1 MRDSDPVDSLLLMR
15 VGLYFGPACF
25 FILTALWTKLLV
37 EGTISTGVFVV
48 LVVANVPITLAGIAL
63 IYGSIG
69 GTATL
74 LANTLTA
81 AGDIPPPPSY
91 PNQDVLI
98 AQGKYAEA
106 AEYFRDHLRVDPA
119 DCDAR
124 LRLAELYERHLADPE
139 GAEQQYLEARRGSAD
154 PRRQFTATNA
164 LIDLYRRTGRRYR
177 LTVELARFAERYRG
191 TPHGEA
197 AARELKELKAEARG

>member
-1 MRDSDPVDSLLLMR
+1 MKDHDPIDGLLLMR

-25 FILTALWTKLLV
+25 IMLTALWTKLLL
-37 EGTISTGVFVV
+37 EGAISAGAFVV
-48 LVVANVPITLAGIAL
+48 LLVANVPITLAGVKL
-63 IYGSIG
+63 IYRSISGS
-69 GTATL
+69 ATF
-74 LANTLTA
+74 LADTLTA
-81 AGDIPPPPSY
+81 AGSIPPPPSY

-106 AEYFRDHLRVDPA
+106 ADYFRDHLRIDPA

-124 LRLAELYERHLADPE
+124 LRLAELCERYLADPA
-139 GAEQQYLEARRGSAD
+139 GAEQQYLEARRASTD
-154 PRRQFTATNA
+154 PRRQFAATNA
-164 LIDLYRRTGRRYR
+164 LIDLYRRTGRHDR

>member
-1 MRDSDPVDSLLLMR
+1 MIRRPPR
-15 VGLYFGPACF
+15 
-25 FILTALWTKLLV
+25 
-37 EGTISTGVFVV
+37 STLF
-48 LVVANVPITLAGIAL
+48 PYTTLFR
-63 IYGSIG
+63 S
-69 GTATL
+69 
-74 LANTLTA
+74 
-81 AGDIPPPPSY
+81 
-91 PNQDVLI
+91 NQDVLI

-164 LIDLYRRTGRRYR
+164 LIDLYRRTGRRDR
-177 LTVELARFAERYRG
+177 LTVELEIGRA
-191 TPHGEA
+191 HV
-197 AARELKELKAEARG
+197 

>member
-63 IYGSIG
+63 IYRSIG

-81 AGDIPPPPSY
+81 AGDIPPP
-91 PNQDVLI
+91 
-98 AQGKYAEA
+98 
-106 AEYFRDHLRVDPA
+106 
-119 DCDAR
+119 
-124 LRLAELYERHLADPE
+124 
-139 GAEQQYLEARRGSAD
+139 
-154 PRRQFTATNA
+154 RRQFTATNA
-164 LIDLYRRTGRRYR
+164 LIDLYRRTGRRDR

>member
-1 MRDSDPVDSLLLMR
+1 MRASDPVDSLLLMR

-98 AQGKYAEA
+98 AQRKDGGPA
-106 AEYFRDHLRVDPA
+106 AATGSRWSWRGSPSGIA
-119 DCDAR
+119 GR
-124 LRLAELYERHLADPE
+124 PTERP
-139 GAEQQYLEARRGSAD
+139 RRGSS
-154 PRRQFTATNA
+154 RS
-164 LIDLYRRTGRRYR
+164 
-177 LTVELARFAERYRG
+177 
-191 TPHGEA
+191 
-197 AARELKELKAEARG
+197 

>member
-1 MRDSDPVDSLLLMR
+1 MTDSDPVDSLLLMR
-15 VGLYFGPACF
+15 VGLYFGTGCF
-25 FILTALWTKLLV
+25 LIRTALWTKLLG
-37 EGTISTGVFVV
+37 EGTISAGVFVV
-48 LVVANVPITLAGIAL
+48 LVVANVPIPLAGIAL
-63 IYGSIG
+63 IYRSIG

-106 AEYFRDHLRVDPA
+106 AEYFRDHVRVDPA

-124 LRLAELYERHLADPE
+124 LRLAGLAHRHLP
-139 GAEQQYLEARRGSAD
+139 GPQGGGQQYLGARRASPD
-154 PRRQFTATNA
+154 HPSQ
-164 LIDLYRRTGRRYR
+164 RT
-177 LTVELARFAERYRG
+177 
-191 TPHGEA
+191 
-197 AARELKELKAEARG
+197 